1 MPGRPKLFA
10 LKKRIAEDGLED
22 EIFEAIAEGLSIA
35 NLCTKFQ
42 ITSRKMFYDW
52 KGKEGPRQDKYT
64 AARLIAGE
72 VHAEKAGEILD
83 KLDDKLLL
91 TGPEVQAAVARS
103 KYQQWL
109 ASVKD
114 RDQFGTP
121 DQGATINLSFGDL
134 HMAAL
139 KSPGA
144 RPQIEA
150 PEPTL
155 LIPVEEPTTGTFSS
169 LIPVQE
175 AEFEQVGE
183 AGNDGEADAQLGK
196 IDEPISS
203 PVSLAPEL
211 SDLL

>member
-114 RDQFGTP
+114 RDQLGTQDKGRTNNLTFGR
-121 DQGATINLSFGDL
+121 F
-134 HMAAL
+134 HMAGI
-139 KSPGA
+139 KHPGS
-144 RPQIEA
+144 RPRI
-150 PEPTL
+150 
-155 LIPVEEPTTGTFSS
+155 
-169 LIPVQE
+169 
-175 AEFEQVGE
+175 
-183 AGNDGEADAQLGK
+183 
-196 IDEPISS
+196 
-203 PVSLAPEL
+203 
-211 SDLL
+211 